1 MPTIAVQARVK
12 KELKEEAEEI
22 LDAMGLTLSDG
33 VRLFLQQVVNTGSL
47 PFQPTIKQPNAET
60 IAAMNELER
69 GGGQRA
75 KSVKA
80 MFAQLD
86 AAE

>member
-1 MPTIAVQARVK
+1 MQTVAIQARVK

-86 AAE
+86 TAE